1 MQEGMIFGGRGNLR
15 SKRRE
20 LFLNDETKNTRPED
34 RDGLRDQQLV
44 DFGSAVSCSEKGN
57 IYTLTIIGQIEGH
70 SVLPENTKSTKY
82 EHMIPLLAGLEQNES
97 VDGILLLLN
106 TVGGDIE
113 AGLALAEL
121 IAGMKKPTVS
131 LVLGGGHSIGVPL
144 AVAPKRSMIV
154 PSASMVIHPVRTTG
168 TVIAA
173 PQTFRYFQK
182 VQEGIVGFVTRHSRI
197 SPEEFQRLM
206 FATDEMAADV
216 GTVLYGEKAVDLG
229 LIDRVGTLSDALD
242 ELYAQIGEKKDSGE

>member
-1 MQEGMIFGGRGNLR
+1 M
-15 SKRRE
+15 
-20 LFLNDETKNTRPED
+20 DEENRNTPKEEN
-34 RDGLRDQQLV
+34 GDQLT
-44 DFGSAVSCSEKGN
+44 DLGAAVSRTDRGN

-70 SVLPENTKSTKY
+70 NTLPENTKTTKY
-82 EHMIPLLAGLEQNES
+82 EHVMPLLAGLEQSDE

-113 AGLALAEL
+113 AGLGLAEL
-121 IAGMKKPTVS
+121 IAGLRKPTVS

-144 AVAPKRSMIV
+144 AVAPKVSMIV

-182 VQEGIVGFVTRHSRI
+182 VQEGIVSFITRHSRI

-216 GTVLYGEKAVDLG
+216 GTVLYGEKAVELG

-242 ELYAQIGEKKDSGE
+242 CLYEQIRIRREETEKETRS